1 MRFIM
6 ALPRYVLEVAM
17 VIGGAMIVAVLAL
30 TQNTQQAFASLALFL
45 AATSRVVPSLLR
57 LNSARVNLHNQVG
70 RAQRTVELVD
80 YLDEHGEQPH
90 VTGAASS
97 DDHQRVTDPEPSPRF
112 DIEVQDLCVRYPSS
126 RINALTDVSFTVPQ
140 GSSVALVG
148 PSGAGKSTLAD
159 AILGVISPL
168 SGSVTIDGI
177 PSKQMI
183 ASLPGRIAYVP
194 QDVAL
199 VHGTVRENVALALPP
214 DLVSDD
220 RIWEVLA
227 QAQLDEFIRQR
238 EGLETIIGERG
249 VRLSGGQQQRLGLAR
264 ALYSGPHLIVLDEA
278 TSALD
283 AETERLITD
292 MMRDTSHGMT
302 SVTVAHRLATVRHVD
317 LVVYLQDGYLVAKG
331 SFEEVR
337 RAVPDFDHQARL
349 LGL

>member
-1 MRFIM
+1 
-6 ALPRYVLEVAM
+6 
-17 VIGGAMIVAVLAL
+17 
-30 TQNTQQAFASLALFL
+30 
-45 AATSRVVPSLLR
+45 
-57 LNSARVNLHNQVG
+57 
-70 RAQRTVELVD
+70 
-80 YLDEHGEQPH
+80 
-90 VTGAASS
+90 
-97 DDHQRVTDPEPSPRF
+97 
-112 DIEVQDLCVRYPSS
+112 
-126 RINALTDVSFTVPQ
+126 
-140 GSSVALVG
+140 
-148 PSGAGKSTLAD
+148 
-159 AILGVISPL
+159 
-168 SGSVTIDGI
+168 
-177 PSKQMI
+177 MI